1 MTTINKKSNKK
12 ATANNATATSNNAN
26 ANANATTPKTAQEIL
41 AAATAA
47 TEGLIKSSLG
57 TRKATLYKEGVLPE
71 DAKGKKSTRK
81 KLRNFLFSIASSLV
95 SEEDNAKQT
104 KLISAFNEFYLST
117 YQENNYSLSSVCNEN
132 LSKERKDIILK
143 ALEIAKGK

>member
-1 MTTINKKSNKK
+1 MSKKLNKKEI
-12 ATANNATATSNNAN
+12 ANN

-41 AAATAA
+41 KAAADA
-47 TEGLIKSSLG
+47 TQGLIKSSLG
-57 TRKATLYKEGVLPE
+57 TRKATLYKDGVLPE

-95 SEEDNAKQT
+95 SEEDKAKQA
-104 KLISAFNEFYLST
+104 KLIAAFNEFYLYT

-132 LSKERKDIILK
+132 LSKERKDILIK

>member
-1 MTTINKKSNKK
+1 MTTTNNKKSNKK
-12 ATANNATATSNNAN
+12 NASANNAKV
-26 ANANATTPKTAQEIL
+26 ATTPKTAQEII
-41 AAATAA
+41 AVATAA

-81 KLRNFLFSIASSLV
+81 KLRNLLFSLASSLIA
-95 SEEDNAKQT
+95 EEDNAKQT

-132 LSKERKDIILK
+132 LSKERKDILLK
-143 ALEIAKGK
+143 ALEICKGK

>member
-1 MTTINKKSNKK
+1 MTTTNNKKSNKK
-12 ATANNATATSNNAN
+12 AIANNV
-26 ANANATTPKTAQEIL
+26 NANATTPKTAQEIL
-41 AAATAA
+41 ATAITA

-132 LSKERKDIILK
+132 LSKEKKDILLK

>member
-1 MTTINKKSNKK
+1 MSSKKLNKKEI
-12 ATANNATATSNNAN
+12 ANN

-41 AAATAA
+41 KAAADA
-47 TEGLIKSSLG
+47 TQGLIKSSLG

-95 SEEDNAKQT
+95 SEEDKAKQA
-104 KLISAFNEFYLST
+104 KLIAAFNEFYLYT

-132 LSKERKDIILK
+132 LSKERKDILLK

>member
-1 MTTINKKSNKK
+1 MLTKYMTTTTNKKSNKK
-12 ATANNATATSNNAN
+12 AIAT
-26 ANANATTPKTAQEIL
+26 NATTTKTAQEIL

-47 TEGLIKSSLG
+47 TQGLIKSSLG
-57 TRKATLYKEGVLPE
+57 TKKSTIYKEGVLPE

-95 SEEDNAKQT
+95 AEKDNAKQT
-104 KLISAFNEFYLST
+104 KLIKAFNEFYLST

-132 LSKERKDIILK
+132 LSKERKDILLK
-143 ALEIAKGK
+143 ALEICKGK

>member
-1 MTTINKKSNKK
+1 MNTTNHKKSNKK
-12 ATANNATATSNNAN
+12 SNANNVIATS
-26 ANANATTPKTAQEIL
+26 KTAQEIL
-41 AAATAA
+41 TAA
-47 TEGLIKSSLG
+47 TNATQGLIKSSLG

-81 KLRNFLFSIASSLV
+81 KLRNFLFSLASSLV
-95 SEEDNAKQT
+95 SEENNEKQT

-117 YQENNYSLSSVCNEN
+117 YQENTYSLSSVCNEN

>member
-1 MTTINKKSNKK
+1 MSKKLNKKV
-12 ATANNATATSNNAN
+12 TATN

-41 AAATAA
+41 KAAADA
-47 TEGLIKSSLG
+47 TQGLIKSSLG
-57 TRKATLYKEGVLPE
+57 TRKATIYKEGVLPE

-95 SEEDNAKQT
+95 SEEDKAKQT
-104 KLISAFNEFYLST
+104 KLISAFNEFYLYT
-117 YQENNYSLSSVCNEN
+117 YKENDYSLSSVCNEN
-132 LSKERKDIILK
+132 LSKERKDILLK